1 MAASASSSAWRT
13 PSDIVAVFHASFHP
27 TQGYIISWSQKVPE
41 ASLNLDGIE
50 FTALPSGLHAVD
62 SDVIYL
68 SRDGYRGVC
77 VFNRRKSEEE
87 GARGFRLESLGLLV
101 ANSPRSFPW
110 RHLPAL
116 KEIAHTVAERGDGW
130 DWSVLERW
138 YEERRLRPEVGL
150 SAEQLTWEEEL
161 TRYPASHPALH
172 LPHLL
177 RILGPSS
184 LTLYKH
190 VLARRRI
197 LIYAQPPVEPACIL
211 AYIAADI
218 CFGDRARQQAG
229 AGHAYLSQPPSVL
242 GMVTLNDLDMLQS
255 ESWAGSGWIAC
266 TTDAIFMDKPVLY
279 DLLIDMSTANWT
291 TQSRP
296 TMYMSRYNPAAVGTK
311 KPTHKLSPVRFTWSD
326 VRLWNE
332 LDRVLRTE
340 PPPPGADAP
349 IDGLPQPV
357 PEPNESDLTITAQA
371 AQLQRTESAA
381 TAMSSSWTDPWK
393 IYEDAC
399 VVCASIWLSGLRS
412 AMGGG
417 NLLAGWSSPPPT
429 PLLEGEDNAL
439 QYGVNVRKV
448 GQGIE
453 GKRNDSNNKSR
464 RTSYQ
469 STRVSSPGPGQSNI
483 TVQGSIPPLP
493 VPSNT
498 PSAIEA
504 RAKHHHQVQMTL
516 ILLGVFHTHTSFL
529 LDRLGDVLDPGGGTT
544 SQIGAGIAYTPTDNI
559 VLTARD
565 VMALE
570 LGPLSDLDARFVQW
584 LAEKAEL
591 SGGRKVVVRRS
602 WRDLLAAVFGFG

>member
-1 MAASASSSAWRT
+1 MAASSAWRI
-13 PSDIVAVFHASFHP
+13 PCDVVAVFHASFHP

-77 VFNRRKSEEE
+77 VFTRRKSDEE
-87 GARGFRLESLGLLV
+87 GARGFRLESLGLMV

-116 KEIAHTVAERGDGW
+116 KEIAREVAERGEGW
-130 DWSVLERW
+130 DWAPLQAW
-138 YEERRLRPEVGL
+138 YETRKLRPEVGL
-150 SAEQLTWEEEL
+150 STETLTWEEEL

-190 VLARRRI
+190 VLARRRV

-211 AYIAADI
+211 AYIASDV
-218 CFGDRARQQAG
+218 CFGSRNRDSTSR
-229 AGHAYLSQPPSVL
+229 GHAYLSQSPGVL
-242 GMVTLNDLDMLQS
+242 GMVTLNDLETLQS
-255 ESWAGSGWIAC
+255 ESWAGTGWIAC
-266 TTDAIFMDKPVLY
+266 TTDAIFMEKPYLY
-279 DLLIDMSTANWT
+279 DLLIDMSTANWV

-296 TMYMSRYNPAAVGTK
+296 TMYLSRYNPAAAGTK
-311 KPTHKLSPVRFTWSD
+311 KPTHRLSPVRFTWSD

-332 LDRVLRTE
+332 LDRVLRTDPPAADGAPVSDPLE
-340 PPPPGADAP
+340 APPPG
-349 IDGLPQPV
+349 
-357 PEPNESDLTITAQA
+357 S
-371 AQLQRTESAA
+371 SAA
-381 TAMSSSWTDPWK
+381 RAPAQQPTPLPPPLLRTDSASTAMSTSWTDPWK

-399 VVCASIWLSGLRS
+399 VVCASIWLSGLRT

-417 NLLAGWSSPPPT
+417 NLLTNWREGGSGGVH
-429 PLLEGEDNAL
+429 LEGEDAAL

-453 GKRNDSNNKSR
+453 GKRIDSKPR
-464 RTSYQ
+464 
-469 STRVSSPGPGQSNI
+469 RVSLSNTPNRVASPVPG
-483 TVQGSIPPLP
+483 IPPLP
-493 VPSNT
+493 VPIAGTSSMT
-498 PSAIEA
+498 ETA
-504 RAKHHHQVQMTL
+504 AKHQHQVQMTL
-516 ILLGVFHTHTSFL
+516 ILLNVFHTHTEFL
-529 LDRLGDVLDPGGGTT
+529 LDRLGELLGIESGAAPV
-544 SQIGAGIAYTPTDNI
+544 GAGIAYNPDNI

-584 LAEKAEL
+584 LAEKTEL
-591 SGGRKVVVRRS
+591 AGGRKVVVRRS
-602 WRDLLAAVFGFG
+602 WRDLLAAVFGF